1 MPILTASTPT
11 KTLFMATQ
19 NLYFLTQST
28 KPSLTPHFRHLSCT
42 ASATSQRLEPN
53 PPDLITW
60 VKKQGGFVHP
70 SVRIAQNGQF
80 GLGLVASDDIASG
93 SCLIGLPDHVPLRF
107 GVGDGGDGDNGD
119 SVLVNVARKV
129 PGIV

>member
-1 MPILTASTPT
+1 M
-11 KTLFMATQ
+11 
-19 NLYFLTQST
+19 
-28 KPSLTPHFRHLSCT
+28 
-42 ASATSQRLEPN
+42 
-53 PPDLITW
+53 
-60 VKKQGGFVHP
+60 HP

-93 SCLIGLPDHVPLRF
+93 SYLVGLPDHVPLRF
-107 GVGDGGDGDNGD
+107 GLGDGGDGDNGD

>member
-1 MPILTASTPT
+1 MPILTGSTPT
-11 KTLFMATQ
+11 KTLYMATQ

-28 KPSLTPHFRHLSCT
+28 KLSLTHFRHLSCT

-53 PPDLITW
+53 PPDLISW

-93 SCLIGLPDHVPLRF
+93 SYLIGLPDHVPLRF
-107 GVGDGGDGDNGD
+107 GLGDGGDGDNGD